1 MEPWVWLVCLA
12 AACALWLWRRLGLVQ
27 GACASRLPP
36 GPLGLPVVG
45 SLLRLDPAAPH
56 ESLTALS
63 RRYGPIFSL
72 RLGSVPTVVLA
83 DARLVRE
90 AFAKDACT
98 GRAPLYLTHGVMN
111 GKGIICAE
119 GALWR
124 DQRKFVAST
133 LRGLGMVKAGPRRE
147 RLEKLIADSVDCCLQ
162 KLEGATVDPLAA
174 LQHCVGNVMNA
185 LVFGRTYAEEDPVWR
200 WLQHLQEE
208 GTRLIGV
215 AGPLNFLP
223 FLRFLPQQRRNLR
236 FIVEGQRATH
246 QLYSRLAAEHGDGQD
261 DLLGAFLAEA
271 ERRRASGEPGQR
283 FFCDEQRNYLL
294 ADMFG
299 AGLDTTLTT
308 LRWFLLMMAA
318 HPHEQELV
326 WEELRALGR
335 RPTLEDMGSLPRLE
349 AAILETQRIRTVV
362 PVGIPHGVLQDM
374 TVGGFLV
381 PKGTMVLPLLWA
393 IHMDPQHWPD
403 PERFNPARF
412 LDDDG
417 NLVRRDNFIPFQTGK
432 RVCVGEELARA
443 LLWLYCGALL
453 RRLRVAAPAPS
464 TGGVDLRGRCG
475 ITLTPAPQPLTFYTR

>member
-1 MEPWVWLVCLA
+1 MEPWLCA
-12 AACALWLWRRLGLVQ
+12 AALVAAVALWLWLRPRTQ
-27 GACASRLPP
+27 KTSPP
-36 GPLGLPVVG
+36 GPRGLP
-45 SLLRLDPAAPH
+45 LLGNLLLLDPAAPH
-56 ESLTALS
+56 ESLSALA

-83 DARLVRE
+83 DARLVRD

-98 GRAPLYLTHGVMN
+98 GRAPLYLTHGIMK

-133 LRGLGMVKAGPRRE
+133 LRNLGMVKAGPRRE
-147 RLEKLIADSVDCCLQ
+147 RLEALVADSVDYCLQ
-162 KLEGATVDPLAA
+162 KLEGETVDPLSA
-174 LQHCVGNVMNA
+174 LQHSVGNVMNA
-185 LVFGRTYAEEDPVWR
+185 LVFGRTYAEDDPVWR

-223 FLRFLPQQRRNLR
+223 FLRFLPQQRRNMR
-236 FIVEGQRATH
+236 FLVEGQRQTH
-246 QLYSRLAAEHGDGQD
+246 ELYSRLAAAHGQD
-261 DLLGAFLAEA
+261 EGDLLGAFLAEGA
-271 ERRRASGEPGQR
+271 RRRLDAQPGHH
-283 FFCDEQRNYLL
+283 FYSDEQRNFLM

-318 HPHEQELV
+318 HPDEQELV

-335 RPTLEDMGSLPRLE
+335 RPCLEDCGSLPRLE

-374 TVGGFLV
+374 TLGGFHV

-393 IHMDPQHWPD
+393 IHMDPKAWTE

-417 NLVRRDNFIPFQTGK
+417 HVVRRDNFIPFQTGK
-432 RVCVGEELARA
+432 RMCVGEELARVV
-443 LLWLYCGALL
+443 LWLYCGALL
-453 RRLRVAAPAPS
+453 QRLRVSAPDAAAGP
-464 TGGVDLRGRCG
+464 DLRGVCG
-475 ITLTPAPQPLTFYTR
+475 ITLTPPPQPLRFTPR